1 MTREARYLDHNAS
14 APLLPAARAAMIA
27 ALDIAGN
34 ASSVHAQGRAARQL
48 IEGARRDVAALVNA
62 QPGNV
67 VFTAG
72 ATEAA
77 NLLLTPAWRMGR
89 APLRMSRL
97 YVLATDHPCLLAG
110 GRFGADEVTVLPV
123 LADGIADLA
132 ALRLA
137 LADHDRQSG
146 LPLVAL
152 HLANNETGVI
162 QPIAEIAA
170 IVAAAGGV
178 LVVDAVQAV
187 GRIEVDIS
195 AACGDFL
202 ILSAHKIGGPK
213 GAGAVV
219 ARADLM
225 MPEPLIR
232 GGGQERGHRAGTENV
247 AAIAGFGA
255 AARQVAD
262 LSGVADMAV
271 LRERIETFIK
281 QIVPD
286 AVIVSADAPRLPN
299 TIFFAIPGMK
309 AETALIA
316 FDLAGI
322 AVSAGSACSSG
333 RVGPSHV
340 LVAMGHGSD
349 ASGIRVSIGRE
360 TSAADVEH
368 FGAVLAQLA
377 ARRVAT
383 PRAA

>member
-1 MTREARYLDHNAS
+1 
-14 APLLPAARAAMIA
+14 
-27 ALDIAGN
+27 
-34 ASSVHAQGRAARQL
+34 
-48 IEGARRDVAALVNA
+48 
-62 QPGNV
+62 
-67 VFTAG
+67 
-72 ATEAA
+72 
-77 NLLLTPAWRMGR
+77 
-89 APLRMSRL
+89 
-97 YVLATDHPCLLAG
+97 
-110 GRFGADEVTVLPV
+110 
-123 LADGIADLA
+123 
-132 ALRLA
+132 
-137 LADHDRQSG
+137 
-146 LPLVAL
+146 L

-178 LVVDAVQAV
+178 LVVDAVQAA